1 MNIVVKKTNE
11 MSSFEKKEVCN
22 LFFEVFGIAKE
33 YDEFVFQF
41 EKNEFGYSYFGL
53 LYDDNDI
60 VGSYAV
66 IPLHYKHYKR
76 NVVFGQ
82 SVDTMIK
89 KEYRGNPFLL
99 KKLANLTYDKLKED
113 SISFVF
119 GFPNKDIYLVR
130 KRILGWKDIDSLS
143 VYLTPINIGRFYS
156 SLSLLNPFGKS
167 LLKVLNF
174 IAVKFNQKEVVD
186 IQNVKKIKSER
197 YLQYRYFGNY
207 MCIKLDKKSF
217 VTYTI
222 KDIKGIRSAIIVDI
236 HPVESSSLALSI
248 RALTDILND
257 VDAIMYIGSLNKTPV
272 NIIKVPSFID
282 IKKINFCGK
291 ILNKDIIDNRIFD
304 VNNWKI
310 NVENFDW
317 I

>member
-1 MNIVVKKTNE
+1 VFNIRKT
-11 MSSFEKKEVCN
+11 
-22 LFFEVFGIAKE
+22 
-33 YDEFVFQF
+33 YDDFIHQF

-53 LYDDNDI
+53 LYDNNEI

-66 IPLHYKHYKR
+66 IPLHYEFYNR

-99 KKLANLTYDKLKED
+99 KKLAKLTYDKLKKD
-113 SISFVF
+113 DVSFVF
-119 GFPNKDIYLVR
+119 GFPNEDIYLVR
-130 KRILGWKDIDSLS
+130 KRVLGWKDIDSLS
-143 VYLTPINIGRFYS
+143 VYLTPINIGGFYPSLRF
-156 SLSLLNPFGKS
+156 LNTFGVFLLNI
-167 LLKVLNF
+167 LNF
-174 IAVKFNQKEVVD
+174 IAVKFDQKEANT
-186 IQNVKKIKSER
+186 QNVKKIKTED

-207 MCIKLDKKSF
+207 ACIKLDKKSF

-222 KDIKGIRSAIIVDI
+222 KDIKGVRSAIIVDI
-236 HPVESSSLALSI
+236 NPITSSSLALSI
-248 RALTDILND
+248 RALTDFLNGID
-257 VDAIMYIGSLNKTPV
+257 TIMYIGSLKKSPV
-272 NIIKVPSFID
+272 NTIKIPGFFD
-282 IKKINFCGK
+282 TKKINFCGK
-291 ILNKDIIDNRIFD
+291 VLNKEIIDNRIFN